1 MTKQEFEE
9 MVYFKLLGKDEMLVM
24 EFISY
29 WTETD
34 LKGKKMRFQGEKYF
48 DVIRRFSTFEKN
60 HKNWNPVKPDF
71 QQKAIDKTIQ
81 AQELL
86 NEWTNGNN
94 KTNRLD

>member
-60 HKNWNPVKPDF
+60 
-71 QQKAIDKTIQ
+71 KAIEKTIQ